1 MWRFQTTQGSAPTQ
15 PQQQTMDPWTVAAQ
29 KANTQ
34 SSQQHNYMTTTSTM
48 PQNVAH
54 PALQSDY
61 WGVAAAAVNTQ
72 TTNAISTL
80 IKDLSTGS
88 GTRPPKLMDMQEY
101 NQWHTMFK
109 IHLEGMGV
117 EGAEA
122 WSMIVKGYTAPILEN
137 TGELIPLESL
147 TEDEKKKYV
156 VEKKAFSQLTQAITS
171 DLLHQFGT
179 CTTSKQLWDKLKR
192 KHDGNEK
199 TRSLRMEELVK
210 EFDNFS
216 FINNETLKELTPR
229 YMHLLSEL
237 SSYGVQIPMTKQ
249 VDKFADALPPQ
260 WDQHV
265 EVLRE
270 KDAYQFWTIS
280 EFIEKLENKELEDRR
295 KARRSQI
302 PQNPSLYF
310 GGTSVPVGNSS
321 SGSIAPHVACISNV
335 MESSK
340 PTTNYLTQT
349 SSYSQPSYI
358 PPQYNSYISPLSP
371 MQQASFYTANQ
382 TQQPINQVTQPNQQP
397 VVLDTS
403 NLGNVTV
410 EVAQQHIALVSAM
423 VSSYNGLV
431 ASQIGNNNL
440 TNEDY
445 AQIDKEEM
453 ELIDIQWA
461 FASIMRRA
469 TEFIEKTGRTDLATS
484 PNTTYGFNKEK
495 VTCFNCGEKGHFKR
509 ECTQP
514 PKQGNRNPFNANY
527 QNRQQNQVSYQTN
540 NNYQNRNF
548 NNQNRQ
554 PNTQNQIQ
562 NQSPNH
568 PNRTVVPITT
578 PTETQQNANQNQAL
592 VTQQDERFDWSGMQ
606 IGVEEITIGGNVA
619 CVAYQVDLEESV
631 VVDEKKETEESE
643 SDDSET
649 ELEVESEPVEVK
661 AEEKR
666 SGMVMEVE
674 SEPVEVKA

>member
-1 MWRFQTTQGSAPTQ
+1 MWNFPTTPRPATTE
-15 PQQQTMDPWTVAAQ
+15 PQQQVMDPWTVAAQ
-29 KANTQ
+29 KTSTQ
-34 SSQQHNYMTTTSTM
+34 SSQPINYMAMTSSM
-48 PQNVAH
+48 PQSVEP
-54 PALQSDY
+54 PAPQHDY
-61 WGVAAAAVNTQ
+61 WGVAAAVVNTQ

-147 TEDEKKKYV
+147 AEDEQKKYV

-199 TRSLRMEELVK
+199 ARSLRMEELVK
-210 EFDNFS
+210 EFENFS

-295 KARRSQI
+295 KARMSQI

-310 GGTSVPVGNSS
+310 GGTSVSAGNSS
-321 SGSIAPHVACISNV
+321 SGSVAPHVACISNV
-335 MESSK
+335 MDSSK
-340 PTTNYLTQT
+340 PTTNYTPPQYN
-349 SSYSQPSYI
+349 SYSQPSYT
-358 PPQYNSYISPLSP
+358 PPQYSSYISPISP

-382 TQQPINQVTQPNQQP
+382 TQQPANQVTQHKQKP

-469 TEFIEKTGRTDLATS
+469 TKFIEKTGRTDLGTS

-495 VTCFNCGEKGHFKR
+495 VTCFNCGGKGHFKR

-514 PKQGNRNPFNANY
+514 PKQGNRNPFNASY
-527 QNRQQNQVSYQTN
+527 QNRQQQNQNQVSYQNN
-540 NNYQNRNF
+540 NNYQNRQNNSN

-554 PNTQNQIQ
+554 PNTSNQIQ
-562 NQSPNH
+562 NQSPNNT
-568 PNRTVVPITT
+568 NRTVIPITT
-578 PTETQQNANQNQAL
+578 PNETQQNTSQNQAL
-592 VTQQDERFDWSGMQ
+592 VTQQDERFDWSGLQ
-606 IGVEEITIGGNVA
+606 IGVEEITTGGNVA
-619 CVAYQVDLEESV
+619 CVSCKVDIEESV
-631 VVDEKKETEESE
+631 TVDEKKETECGSDESE
-643 SDDSET
+643 AEMDVET
-649 ELEVESEPVEVK
+649 EPVEVK
-661 AEEKR
+661 VEEANSR
-666 SGMVMEVE
+666 
-674 SEPVEVKA
+674 